1 MAKLE
6 LFETQTKGKTTSQKL
21 KTDKI
26 LGMLATMQF

>member
-6 LFETQTKGKTTSQKL
+6 IFETWTKGETTSQKL

-26 LGMLATMQF
+26 LGIGAIMQF